1 MESTED
7 DPSFAYFI
15 IMDVLQ
21 YVNITVIHVELHILK
36 LRNKQT
42 KKNMTD
48 SCKYIACVTVAFTFV
63 FLAALISTD
72 LQITYY

>member
-1 MESTED
+1 MESTVD

-42 KKNMTD
+42 KKEHD